1 MSSRTEIT
9 VVSYFEGRLPGG
21 NSPRPP
27 CPGPSRRRGPSRPV
41 QAPRPVPARPGDSGS
56 SWPGPAPARPG
67 VSGTGQA
74 MGGRGEG
81 GALGKSGLQVP
92 HGFVDCDGK
101 PAVLCVVCGTRLW
114 QYHRHLICCSD
125 ECDRKAIH
133 GDLLRT
139 TLRPGIRARGP
150 GEPGPGD
157 RGGSG
162 PADRRARDRGTGNR
176 GTVGPGTGGRAGP
189 GGPGAG
195 AGDQG
200 TGRPVGMHTPPAPA
214 LRVDTDGAGGQSRGG
229 GLTTSSM
236 VAVGLLD
243 KAREMEKWLIEE
255 EGIPARSHYP
265 S

>member
-1 MSSRTEIT
+1 MSSRAEIT

-56 SWPGPAPARPG
+56 SCPGPAPARPG

-74 MGGRGEG
+74 MGGGG

-101 PAVLCVVCGTRLW
+101 PAVLCVVCGTRLVW
-114 QYHRHLICCSD
+114 YHRHLICCSD

-157 RGGSG
+157 RGGVRAGRPEG
-162 PADRRARDRGTGNR
+162 P
-176 GTVGPGTGGRAGP
+176 GPGTGAPWDRGPGDGPDRGARGPGPGTRGRAGLWGCIP
-189 GGPGAG
+189 H
-195 AGDQG
+195 QLQRYEW
-200 TGRPVGMHTPPAPA
+200 TRMA
-214 LRVDTDGAGGQSRGG
+214 LADKVEEVD
-229 GLTTSSM
+229 
-236 VAVGLLD
+236 
-243 KAREMEKWLIEE
+243 
-255 EGIPARSHYP
+255 
-265 S
+265 

>member
-27 CPGPSRRRGPSRPV
+27 CPGPSRRPGPSRPV
-41 QAPRPVPARPGDSGS
+41 QAPRPVPARPGDSGP

-101 PAVLCVVCGTRLW
+101 PAVLCVVCGTRLVW
-114 QYHRHLICCSD
+114 YHRHLICCSD
-125 ECDRKAIH
+125 ECDREAIH

-157 RGGSG
+157 RGGVRAGRPEG
-162 PADRRARDRGTGNR
+162 PGPGDREPGHRGTGDRGTGR
-176 GTVGPGTGGRAGP
+176 TGGP
-189 GGPGAG
+189 GGRGRGPGDGPAC
-195 AGDQG
+195 GDAY
-200 TGRPVGMHTPPAPA
+200 P
-214 LRVDTDGAGGQSRGG
+214 
-229 GLTTSSM
+229 TSSS
-236 VAVGLLD
+236 ATSGHGWRWRT
-243 KAREMEKWLIEE
+243 K
-255 EGIPARSHYP
+255 
-265 S
+265 